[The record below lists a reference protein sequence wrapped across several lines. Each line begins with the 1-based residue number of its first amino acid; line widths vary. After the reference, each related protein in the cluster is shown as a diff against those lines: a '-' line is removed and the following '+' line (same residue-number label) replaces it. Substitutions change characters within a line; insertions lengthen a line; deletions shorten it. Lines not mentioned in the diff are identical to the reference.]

1 VSFFPDG
8 LTVFPANWGK
18 SDRESWGVE
27 WRIPPCT
34 VPLDDL
40 VALAQLLSCRRI
52 DDTGGMAFLESADSL
67 KLWQTLKAK
76 YPDMAVLQLKRAN

>member
-1 VSFFPDG
+1 MAGLSGESSSPDHGG
-8 LTVFPANWGK
+8 LPQAADVAG
-18 SDRESWGVE
+18 
-27 WRIPPCT
+27 RIPPCT